1 MKAAVYQ
8 SYGSP
13 SVLKIQNIEK
23 PQIKANELLV
33 KIAYSTVTS
42 GDTRLR
48 SSNFPPLFWLPARL
62 IFGLFKPKKQVLGH
76 EFAGVV
82 TDIGND
88 VKNYAIGDRVFG
100 TTTMLKGGAYAE
112 YVALPE
118 KWKNGVIAP
127 LPKELEFQEAAA
139 LPIGGMTASY
149 LLEKAKIKA
158 EEKILIYGASGSVG
172 SFALQLAKHKGA
184 VVSTFSS
191 ASNFSWLK
199 ALGADALYDYTD
211 FDFDNFSEG
220 YDIVFDAV
228 GKLGKSRAKPLL
240 NKGGRFVSVE
250 MLTKEREN
258 DLLELG
264 NLAAAGHLKAHIDRS
279 YALSE
284 IAEAHRYVDSG
295 RKRGN
300 VLIEIV

>member
-13 SVLKIQNIEK
+13 SVLKIQNIAK
-23 PQIKANELLV
+23 PELKANELLV

-82 TDIGND
+82 TEVGSE

-118 KWKNGVIAP
+118 KWKNGVLAH
-127 LPKELEFQEAAA
+127 LPKALDFQEAAA

-149 LLEKAKIKA
+149 LLEKAQIKA

-228 GKLGKSRAKPLL
+228 GKLGKSRAKSLL

-258 DLLELG
+258 DLKELG
-264 NLAAAGHLKAHIDRS
+264 NLAAAGHLKAYIDRS
-279 YALSE
+279 YTLSE

>member
-13 SVLKIQNIEK
+13 SVLKIQNIAK
-23 PQIKANELLV
+23 PELKANELLV

-82 TDIGND
+82 AEVGSE

-118 KWKNGVIAP
+118 KWKNGVLAH
-127 LPKELEFQEAAA
+127 LPKALDFQEAAA

-149 LLEKAKIKA
+149 LLEKAQIKA

-184 VVSTFSS
+184 IVSTFSS

-220 YDIVFDAV
+220 YDIVLDAV
-228 GKLGKSRAKPLL
+228 GKLGKSRAKSLL

-258 DLLELG
+258 DLKELG
-264 NLAAAGHLKAHIDRS
+264 NLAAAGHLKAYIDRS
-279 YALSE
+279 YTLSE

-300 VLIEIV
+300 LLIEIV

>member
-76 EFAGVV
+76 EFAGLV
-82 TDIGND
+82 TEVGSD

-258 DLLELG
+258 DLKELG
-264 NLAAAGHLKAHIDRS
+264 NLAAAGHLKAYIDRS
-279 YALSE
+279 YTLSE
-284 IAEAHRYVDSG
+284 IVEAHRHVDSG

>member
-13 SVLKIQNIEK
+13 SVLKIQNIAK
-23 PQIKANELLV
+23 PELKANELLV

-82 TDIGND
+82 TEIGSD

-118 KWKNGVIAP
+118 KWKNGVLTH
-127 LPKELEFQEAAA
+127 LPKELDFQEAAA

-149 LLEKAKIKA
+149 LLEKAQIKA

-220 YDIVFDAV
+220 YDIVLDAV
-228 GKLGKSRAKPLL
+228 GKLGKSRAKSLL

-258 DLLELG
+258 DLKELG
-264 NLAAAGHLKAHIDRS
+264 NLAAAGHLKAYIDRS
-279 YALSE
+279 YTLSE

>member
-13 SVLKIQNIEK
+13 SVLKIQNIAK
-23 PQIKANELLV
+23 PELKANELLV

-48 SSNFPPLFWLPARL
+48 SSNFPPVFWLPARL

-82 TDIGND
+82 TEIGSD

-118 KWKNGVIAP
+118 KWKNGVLAH
-127 LPKELEFQEAAA
+127 LPKELGFQEAAA

-149 LLEKAKIKA
+149 LLEKAQIKA

-211 FDFDNFSEG
+211 FDFDNFNEG
-220 YDIVFDAV
+220 YDIVLDAV
-228 GKLGKSRAKPLL
+228 GKLGKSRAKSLL

-258 DLLELG
+258 DLKELG
-264 NLAAAGHLKAHIDRS
+264 NLAAAGHLKAYIDRS
-279 YALSE
+279 YTLSE

>member
-13 SVLKIQNIEK
+13 SVLKIQNIAK
-23 PQIKANELLV
+23 PELKANELLV

-82 TDIGND
+82 TEIGSD

-118 KWKNGVIAP
+118 KWKNGVLTH
-127 LPKELEFQEAAA
+127 LPKELDFQEAAA

-149 LLEKAKIKA
+149 LLEKAQIKA

-220 YDIVFDAV
+220 YDIVLDAV
-228 GKLGKSRAKPLL
+228 GKLGKSRAKSLL

-258 DLLELG
+258 DLMELG
-264 NLAAAGHLKAHIDRS
+264 NLAAAGHLKAYIDRS
-279 YALSE
+279 YTLSE

>member
-48 SSNFPPLFWLPARL
+48 SSNFPSLFWLPARL
-62 IFGLFKPKKQVLGH
+62 IFGLFKPKKKVLGH

-82 TDIGND
+82 TEIGSD

-118 KWKNGVIAP
+118 KWKNGVVAH

-149 LLEKAKIKA
+149 LLEKAQIKA

-228 GKLGKSRAKPLL
+228 GKLEKSRAKSLL

-258 DLLELG
+258 VLKDLG
-264 NLAAAGHLKAHIDRS
+264 NLAAAGHLKAYIDRS
-279 YALSE
+279 YTLSE
-284 IAEAHRYVDSG
+284 IVEAHRYVDSG

>member
-82 TDIGND
+82 TEVGSE

-100 TTTMLKGGAYAE
+100 TTTILKGGAYAE

-149 LLEKAKIKA
+149 LLEKAQIKA

-199 ALGADALYDYTD
+199 ALGADALYDYAD

-228 GKLGKSRAKPLL
+228 GKLGKSRAKSLL

-258 DLLELG
+258 DLKELG
-264 NLAAAGHLKAHIDRS
+264 NLAAVGHLKAYIDRS
-279 YALSE
+279 YTLSE
-284 IAEAHRYVDSG
+284 IVEAHRYVDSG

>member
-82 TDIGND
+82 TEVGSE

-100 TTTMLKGGAYAE
+100 TTTILKGGAYAE

-149 LLEKAKIKA
+149 LLEKAQIKA

-199 ALGADALYDYTD
+199 ALGADALYDYAD

-228 GKLGKSRAKPLL
+228 GKLGKSRAKSLL

-258 DLLELG
+258 DLKELG
-264 NLAAAGHLKAHIDRS
+264 NLAAAGHLKAYIDRS
-279 YALSE
+279 YTLSE
-284 IAEAHRYVDSG
+284 IVEAHRYVDSG

>member
-82 TDIGND
+82 TEVGSE
-88 VKNYAIGDRVFG
+88 VKNYAFGDRVFG

-149 LLEKAKIKA
+149 LLEKAQIKA

-184 VVSTFSS
+184 AVSTFSS
-191 ASNFSWLK
+191 ASNFTWLK

-228 GKLGKSRAKPLL
+228 GKLGKSRAKSLL

-258 DLLELG
+258 DLKELG
-264 NLAAAGHLKAHIDRS
+264 NLAAAGHLKAYIDRS
-279 YALSE
+279 YTLSE
-284 IAEAHRYVDSG
+284 IVEAHRYVDSG